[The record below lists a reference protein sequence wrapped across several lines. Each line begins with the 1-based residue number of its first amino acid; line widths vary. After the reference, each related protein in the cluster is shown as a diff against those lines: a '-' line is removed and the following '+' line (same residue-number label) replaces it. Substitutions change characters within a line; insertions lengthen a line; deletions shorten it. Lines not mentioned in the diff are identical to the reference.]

1 LGRPRNVGGSERLTS
16 VRIVLQNPAKIKI
29 GKEIAQLLRNLGCR
43 SHGSFNVTA
52 DRTNYLMPELLEQLT
67 WDSDQRF
74 AASRP
79 LDRDAMLPSTP
90 TTNHRS
96 PGE

>member
-1 LGRPRNVGGSERLTS
+1 M
-16 VRIVLQNPAKIKI
+16 
-29 GKEIAQLLRNLGCR
+29 GKEIVQLPRNLGCR
-43 SHGSFNVTA
+43 SHRSRNVMA
-52 DRTNYLMPELLEQLT
+52 DRANYLMPKLLEQLN

-79 LDRDAMLPSTP
+79 LDGNAMLPSTP